1 MQNEQQVI
9 TAVAVVNLN
18 DRTQYYL
25 QVGLLPYSNP
35 KSGLTASIIHMSF
48 SHVFNYLYCIQSNGS
63 ITVYNAA
70 TSFSLITTLS
80 LGTPICCALIRDTIV
95 YACSTEGELLILD
108 MKTNSGFRRM
118 YYNVPMEVGVDDD
131 DDDQNMYILDSAQG
145 AMLLT
150 VYRNGQLLLHR
161 LSDMEIIS
169 QGSVVSSG
177 LCSLIEGIQ
186 REGISCL
193 S

>member
-25 QVGLLPYSNP
+25 Q
-35 KSGLTASIIHMSF
+35 SGLTASIIHMSF

-118 YYNVPMEVGVDDD
+118 YYNVPME
-131 DDDQNMYILDSAQG
+131 NMYILDSAQG

-169 QGSVVSSG
+169 QGSVVRSG